1 MKTVSQ
7 LNAEGYFTGPVIA
20 DESPLEPGV
29 YLIPGGA
36 VDSLPPSTPAGS
48 RAKWIG
54 DWVFEPIPAPP
65 PEPEPEPE
73 PANPTV
79 VTMRQARLA
88 LLANGLLAQVET
100 AIEALPSPQKE
111 AARIEWDYSSEVH
124 RDKPFVQSLAAA
136 LSLTP
141 AQLDALFV
149 QAAAL

>member
-1 MKTVSQ
+1 MVYFKDTNGLVFAYETLTEREQFGAADLVAMSE
-7 LNAEGYFTGPVIA
+7 AEVAAHT
-20 DESPLEPGV
+20 
-29 YLIPGGA
+29 
-36 VDSLPPSTPAGS
+36 
-48 RAKWIG
+48 
-54 DWVFEPIPAPP
+54 AP
-65 PEPEPEPE
+65 PE

-100 AIEALPSPQKE
+100 AINGLPSPQKE